1 MKKKVTALLFITLQ
15 LLLYAL
21 PSFAWPRAKHDK
33 MMEKILFDEA
43 GLPVNMSDES
53 INALEAI
60 ETAAYLCI
68 DQHNAPKDSVND
80 SDDAVKLNSII
91 DRHAI
96 RWRLYRLPSKISDI
110 NFGGN
115 DHRKYTHK
123 GWNFDYSK
131 FGLDKSHW
139 ATRKKILLSTVSFEC
154 GFTYYS
160 IFGINSGYDMQCNAF
175 CALIYYI
182 HLLGDHEKAIIEC
195 QQSIT
200 KNGEYKKYAESE
212 EMMHVADIV
221 CELVELGDQLFLN
234 SLNVWNNGMKEE
246 LRQIHDR
253 LLNMGTIFSS
263 KEKFE
268 QYTSCFSELLTI
280 LQRDDY
286 TSDFLKKEPF
296 FSTTFYGTNP
306 H

>member
-1 MKKKVTALLFITLQ
+1 MKKKVIALLFITLQ

-53 INALEAI
+53 INALETI

-110 NFGGN
+110 NFGGY

-131 FGLDKSHW
+131 DKSHW

-160 IFGINSGYDMQCNAF
+160 IFGISSGYDMQCNAF
-175 CALIYYI
+175 VHLFIIYI
-182 HLLGDHEKAIIEC
+182 C
-195 QQSIT
+195 
-200 KNGEYKKYAESE
+200 
-212 EMMHVADIV
+212 
-221 CELVELGDQLFLN
+221 
-234 SLNVWNNGMKEE
+234 
-246 LRQIHDR
+246 
-253 LLNMGTIFSS
+253 
-263 KEKFE
+263 
-268 QYTSCFSELLTI
+268 
-280 LQRDDY
+280 
-286 TSDFLKKEPF
+286 
-296 FSTTFYGTNP
+296 
-306 H
+306 